1 MASSEAI
8 MLTITSRITLRKTAD
23 CFIIIKMI
31 PTDAIPIVMS
41 NVLINTRDY
50 LSEISPQQQLL
61 AIIFT
66 ERVSS

>member
-8 MLTITSRITLRKTAD
+8 ILTITIRIRLRKTAD
-23 CFIIIKMI
+23 CFIIMKMI
-31 PTDAIPIVMS
+31 PMDAIPIVMS
-41 NVLINTRDY
+41 NVLIKTRDY